1 MIQFKEPDFAQ
12 LIQAIQTAVL
22 GFTELQKF
30 STAKLEAAL
39 SATVSKI
46 HGTSSDSRENAHFSF
61 KTKILFHET
70 QTQRPP
76 IGTSLIFGAQSSPL
90 LRLIPVLH
98 ALKNRC
104 SLVFL
109 CSPHQ
114 HLKYEQLLSVLIQN
128 GIPEKSVVLIST
140 QDPESLETLIAH
152 PSLKAIHFEGYHYEG
167 AFLKTLNLPVFKK
180 RIRIHLGGRNP
191 VIFTHDAPYEVLPEF
206 LAVALDNSYL
216 AEHSFNRWFV
226 QDKNY
231 SDFVKQIEI
240 LLPKVPTLSLEKNA
254 AYDRVVQAQNAA
266 LLKENNWKLG
276 TVNLNTD
283 FNNCSP
289 WQQQEVLGPILTI
302 TRFKNTAEAIKFA
315 NTTNY
320 ASGAAVFTGSIEKSM
335 DLAQQLS
342 MPHRFSQIVPDMGA
356 VPLVTGLSDTGFGQ
370 NMADKDFFV
379 F

>member
-1 MIQFKEPDFAQ
+1 MIQFKSPDFSQ

-22 GFTELQKF
+22 GFSELQKF
-30 STAKLEAAL
+30 STAKLEMAL
-39 SATVSKI
+39 STTVSKI
-46 HGTSSDSRENAHFSF
+46 QGTSTDPRENAHFAF
-61 KTKILFHET
+61 KTKALFQEA
-70 QTQRPP
+70 QSQRPP
-76 IGTSLIFGAQSSPL
+76 IGASLIFGTHSSLL
-90 LRLIPVLH
+90 LRLVPVLH

-109 CSPHQ
+109 CSPEQ
-114 HLKYEQLLSVLIQN
+114 HVNYEKLLTQLIQN
-128 GIPEKSVVLIST
+128 GIPEKSVVLVST
-140 QDPESLETLIAH
+140 QDPEALETLIAH
-152 PSLKAIHFEGYHYEG
+152 PSLKAIHFESHHYEG

-254 AYDRVVQAQNAA
+254 AYDRVVQTQNAA

-289 WQQQEVLGPILTI
+289 WQQQEILGPILTI

-342 MPHRFSQIVPDMGA
+342 MPHRFSQKVPDMGA